1 MWYVQ
6 IMNVH
11 NLNNEKQGNQ
21 DTYKSLLLL
30 DEISKGEPMSQRD
43 LSRKLNVALGL
54 VNSYI
59 NNLVSKGYITIK
71 AIPAKRYAYYLT
83 PKGFAEK
90 TRLTYHHLQ
99 NFTNLYREARRDFKE
114 LFSSLYKE
122 GAKSVVFAGAD
133 ESAEIAYLS
142 LQEFDIRFAGI
153 VDIERAGK
161 DFFKYKIMPLE
172 SIRDIDADF
181 IIVSS
186 FLKRDGVYKKLIEEG
201 IHPEKVKSIFTLTY
215 KSPNALN
222 NETGRK

>member
-1 MWYVQ
+1 
-6 IMNVH
+6 MNVQD
-11 NLNNEKQGNQ
+11 LNGRNSETP
-21 DTYKSLLLL
+21 DTYKSLRLL
-30 DEISKGEPMSQRD
+30 DEISKGETMSQRD
-43 LSRKLNVALGL
+43 LSKKLNVALGL

-59 NNLVSKGYITIK
+59 KNLVSKGYVTIK
-71 AIPAKRYAYYLT
+71 EIPSKRYAYYLT
-83 PKGFAEK
+83 PKGFTEK

-114 LFSSLYKE
+114 LFSNLYKE

-161 DFFKYKIMPLE
+161 DFFKYKIMPLDK
-172 SIRDIDADF
+172 IREIDADF
-181 IIVSS
+181 VIVSS
-186 FLKRDGVYKKLIEEG
+186 FLKRDEVYKKLIEEG
-201 IHPEKVKSIFTLTY
+201 IHPEKGKIIFPLIY

-222 NETGRK
+222 NEAGRE